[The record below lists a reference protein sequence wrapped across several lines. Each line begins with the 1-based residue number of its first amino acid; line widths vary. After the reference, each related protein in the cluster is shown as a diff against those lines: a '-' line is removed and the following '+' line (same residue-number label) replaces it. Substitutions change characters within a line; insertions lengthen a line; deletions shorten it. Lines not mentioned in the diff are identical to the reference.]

1 MENRSEGDLL
11 VAVDLGLPPI
21 RWTGRRVVS
30 LAELAT
36 RPQALRSIDRAAMR
50 EILPLFPH
58 LRDQGYR
65 PIPARPLA
73 TGKWAGTWRFG
84 TVRPKKSDQCR
95 GCRSGNSALSHC
107 GYDRF

>member
-1 MENRSEGDLL
+1 MENRSEGDRL

-21 RWTGRRVVS
+21 RWTGRRLVS
-30 LAELAT
+30 RAEPAAG
-36 RPQALRSIDRAAMR
+36 PQAFRSIDRA
-50 EILPLFPH
+50 ELGGILPLFPH

-73 TGKWAGTWRFG
+73 TGKWAGTWRFC
-84 TVRPKKSDQCR
+84 TVRPKEPDQWRRCW
-95 GCRSGNSALSHC
+95 SGNYALSHC